1 MTSVRE
7 QQLTTGDGVS
17 LFVTDWP
24 LAPGVPVAGSILLMH
39 GLGEHSGRYAHVV
52 RFFNRCGLVVRSY
65 DHRGHGRSGGKRGDV
80 PDSTTIL
87 HDAKLVLDD
96 FAHQQTLEYPELP
109 PTAPL
114 LFGHSMGGVFAARF
128 ATAHLSPLRGLILS
142 SPGLALPLSAIQ
154 RGLLKVM
161 SMLAPGVA
169 VPNGLS
175 TNHLSHDPAVAPAYS
190 NDPLVHDK
198 ISARLLNSMLEAGAF
213 SLAQAS
219 TLAIPTLLLV
229 AGDDHLVDPQGS
241 QRFFDALRPGVGTF
255 HDYEGMYHELFNEIG
270 SERVFADLR
279 RWLDAQQMLKT
290 LQTPTPT
297 PVLVPAA

>member
-1 MTSVRE
+1 MASVRE
-7 QQLTTGDGVS
+7 QQLTTDDGVS

-24 LAPGVPVAGSILLMH
+24 LAPGVPVAGSILLLH

-52 RFFNRCGLVVRSY
+52 RFFNRCGLAVRSY

-80 PDSTTIL
+80 PDSTAIL
-87 HDAKLVLDD
+87 RDAKVVLDD
-96 FAHQQTLEYPELP
+96 LAQQQTLDYPDLP
-109 PTAPL
+109 STAPL
-114 LFGHSMGGVFAARF
+114 LFGHSMGGLFAARF
-128 ATAHLSPLRGLILS
+128 ATAQMSPLRGLILS

-154 RGLLKVM
+154 LGLLKVM
-161 SMLAPGVA
+161 STLAPGVA

-198 ISARLLNSMLEAGAF
+198 ISARLLTSMLKAGEF
-213 SLAQAS
+213 SLAHAP

-229 AGDDHLVDPQGS
+229 AGDDRLVDPQGS
-241 QRFFDALRPGVGTF
+241 QRFFDALQPAIGTF
-255 HDYEGMYHELFNEIG
+255 QHYEGMYHELFNEIG

-279 RWLDAQQMLKT
+279 RWLEAQQMLKALQAPVPT
-290 LQTPTPT
+290 LVST
-297 PVLVPAA
+297 A